1 MFLKKHFSKL
11 EPKVKKLLAGVLSV
25 AMIAGAVLAGI
36 SIKAGARSK
45 TQDVLN
51 ELLGAAK
58 PYGLVAEEFRNTNH
72 NQTSFAVNTLHITDQ
87 YLSSWHDK
95 SVGTTYVR
103 DFDASSS
110 SYMRVDTNAF
120 NNLVLG
126 SDYDYDAQEN
136 MYYIKDSNGVRTGA
150 VVDVRNCRDI
160 INVFYDRDYMDVTGA
175 RQSVGNTFEKYAQTS
190 DDDADIV
197 IKADDSKVIDLS
209 GLENKQIVVVN
220 MYARNYTDWQKNEVS
235 EFYSL
240 NDNFTIKNKAN
251 GQFVIINMLGGNAD
265 TSFYR
270 FNVNGKGTGGL
281 TDVDISDT
289 VILNAVNVKGNIQIG
304 ELCGIVI
311 APYADVKLYNTCNG
325 RVIAKTFEN
334 VSGQLHFVSD
344 EQEEGTTSRETV
356 SETSKSAESESTEI
370 TKSSEN
376 ASTETVKPTEKV
388 TEASKSAESES
399 TEITKSSENASTE
412 TVKPTEKVT
421 EASKSAE
428 SESTEIT
435 KSSENASTETVKPT
449 EKVTE
454 ESKSGIDVTETTK
467 SSENVSTEVVKPTE
481 KVTEASKSGI
491 DVTGTTKTGIDAT
504 ETTKSAESASTEAVK
519 PTEKE
524 SKTTGGMSET
534 KTGEKE
540 TKPSH
545 TISGSDY
552 SGNNVTTGQVA
563 ADEEQVTRATKKGQV
578 AADEDYVS
586 DGSNIK
592 KTSDNSAMDSDSTVK
607 NGKKAEVGADEDL
620 VQTGDNK
627 HIGIYIGILV
637 AAVIVSGIVIAVNRK
652 KSDK

>member
-220 MYARNYTDWQKNEVS
+220 MYARNYTDWQKNEVA

-289 VILNAVNVKGNIQIG
+289 VILNAVSVKGNIQIG

-388 TEASKSAESES
+388 TE
-399 TEITKSSENASTE
+399 
-412 TVKPTEKVT
+412 
-421 EASKSAE
+421 
-428 SESTEIT
+428 
-435 KSSENASTETVKPT
+435 
-449 EKVTE
+449 
-454 ESKSGIDVTETTK
+454 ESKSGTDVTETTK
-467 SSENVSTEVVKPTE
+467 SAESVSTEAVKPSE

-491 DVTGTTKTGIDAT
+491 DVTETTKPAEGASTEAVKPTERVTEASKSGIDVTETTKSAEGASTEAVKPTERVTEASKSGIDVT

-534 KTGEKE
+534 KTGAKE

-578 AADEDYVS
+578 AADEDYVA

>member
-289 VILNAVNVKGNIQIG
+289 VILNAVSVKGNIQIG

-370 TKSSEN
+370 IKSSEN
-376 ASTETVKPTEKV
+376 ASTEAVKPTEKV
-388 TEASKSAESES
+388 TE
-399 TEITKSSENASTE
+399 
-412 TVKPTEKVT
+412 V
-421 EASKSAE
+421 
-428 SESTEIT
+428 
-435 KSSENASTETVKPT
+435 
-449 EKVTE
+449 
-454 ESKSGIDVTETTK
+454 SKSGTDVTETTK
-467 SSENVSTEVVKPTE
+467 SSENASTEAVKPTE

-491 DVTGTTKTGIDAT
+491 DVTETTKSAESASTEAVKPTEKVTEASKSGIDVT

-578 AADEDYVS
+578 AADEDYVA

>member
-289 VILNAVNVKGNIQIG
+289 VILNAVNVKGNIHIG

-388 TEASKSAESES
+388 TE
-399 TEITKSSENASTE
+399 
-412 TVKPTEKVT
+412 
-421 EASKSAE
+421 
-428 SESTEIT
+428 
-435 KSSENASTETVKPT
+435 
-449 EKVTE
+449 
-454 ESKSGIDVTETTK
+454 ESKSGTDVTETTK
-467 SSENVSTEVVKPTE
+467 SAESVSTEAVKPSE

-491 DVTGTTKTGIDAT
+491 DVT

-578 AADEDYVS
+578 AADEDYVA

>member
-289 VILNAVNVKGNIQIG
+289 VILNAVSVKGNIQIG

-356 SETSKSAESESTEI
+356 SETSKSAETDGTET

-376 ASTETVKPTEKV
+376 ASTDTEKPTEKV
-388 TEASKSAESES
+388 TEASKSG
-399 TEITKSSENASTE
+399 T
-412 TVKPTEKVT
+412 
-421 EASKSAE
+421 
-428 SESTEIT
+428 
-435 KSSENASTETVKPT
+435 
-449 EKVTE
+449 
-454 ESKSGIDVTETTK
+454 DVTETTK
-467 SSENVSTEVVKPTE
+467 SSESASTEAVKPTE

-491 DVTGTTKTGIDAT
+491 DVT

-552 SGNNVTTGQVA
+552 SGNNVTTAQVA

-578 AADEDYVS
+578 AADEDYVA

>member
-1 MFLKKHFSKL
+1 MFLKKYFSKL

-25 AMIAGAVLAGI
+25 AMIVGAVLAGI

-197 IKADDSKVIDLS
+197 IKADDSRVIDLL

-251 GQFVIINMLGGNAD
+251 GQFVIINMIGGNAD

-388 TEASKSAESES
+388 TE
-399 TEITKSSENASTE
+399 
-412 TVKPTEKVT
+412 
-421 EASKSAE
+421 
-428 SESTEIT
+428 
-435 KSSENASTETVKPT
+435 
-449 EKVTE
+449 
-454 ESKSGIDVTETTK
+454 ESKSGTDVTETTK
-467 SSENVSTEVVKPTE
+467 SAESVSTEAVKPSE

-491 DVTGTTKTGIDAT
+491 DVTETTKPAEGASTEAVKPTERVTEASKSGIDVT
-504 ETTKSAESASTEAVK
+504 ETTKSAEGASTEAVKPTERVTEASKSGIDVTETTKSTEAVK

-524 SKTTGGMSET
+524 SKATGGMSET

-578 AADEDYVS
+578 AADEDYVA

-637 AAVIVSGIVIAVNRK
+637 AAVIVFGIVIAVNRK

>member
-175 RQSVGNTFEKYAQTS
+175 RQRVGNTFEKYAQTS

-289 VILNAVNVKGNIQIG
+289 VIPNAVSVKGNIQIG

-376 ASTETVKPTEKV
+376 ASTETVKPTEEV
-388 TEASKSAESES
+388 TE
-399 TEITKSSENASTE
+399 
-412 TVKPTEKVT
+412 V
-421 EASKSAE
+421 
-428 SESTEIT
+428 
-435 KSSENASTETVKPT
+435 
-449 EKVTE
+449 
-454 ESKSGIDVTETTK
+454 SKSGTDVTETTK
-467 SSENVSTEVVKPTE
+467 LSEN
-481 KVTEASKSGI
+481 
-491 DVTGTTKTGIDAT
+491 
-504 ETTKSAESASTEAVK
+504 ASTEAVK

-578 AADEDYVS
+578 AADEDYVA

>member
-376 ASTETVKPTEKV
+376 ASTEAVKPTEKV
-388 TEASKSAESES
+388 TEASKPGTDVTETTKSAEG
-399 TEITKSSENASTE
+399 ASTE
-412 TVKPTEKVT
+412 VVKPTERVT
-421 EASKSAE
+421 EASESGIDVTETTKSAE
-428 SESTEIT
+428 G
-435 KSSENASTETVKPT
+435 ASTEAVKPT
-449 EKVTE
+449 ERVTE
-454 ESKSGIDVTETTK
+454 ASKSGIDVTETTK
-467 SSENVSTEVVKPTE
+467 SAEGVSTEAVKPTE
-481 KVTEASKSGI
+481 RVTEASKSGI
-491 DVTGTTKTGIDAT
+491 DVT

-524 SKTTGGMSET
+524 SKATGGMSET

-578 AADEDYVS
+578 AADEDYVA

>member
-51 ELLGAAK
+51 ELLGVAK

-289 VILNAVNVKGNIQIG
+289 VILNAVSVKGNIQIG

-370 TKSSEN
+370 IKSSEN
-376 ASTETVKPTEKV
+376 ASTETVKPTEEV
-388 TEASKSAESES
+388 TE
-399 TEITKSSENASTE
+399 
-412 TVKPTEKVT
+412 V
-421 EASKSAE
+421 
-428 SESTEIT
+428 
-435 KSSENASTETVKPT
+435 
-449 EKVTE
+449 
-454 ESKSGIDVTETTK
+454 SKSGTDVTETTK
-467 SSENVSTEVVKPTE
+467 SSENASTEAVKPTE

-491 DVTGTTKTGIDAT
+491 DVT

-578 AADEDYVS
+578 AADEDYVA

-592 KTSDNSAMDSDSTVK
+592 KTSDNSAMDSDSSVK

>member
-311 APYADVKLYNTCNG
+311 APYVDVKLYNTCNG

-370 TKSSEN
+370 TKSSG
-376 ASTETVKPTEKV
+376 
-388 TEASKSAESES
+388 
-399 TEITKSSENASTE
+399 
-412 TVKPTEKVT
+412 
-421 EASKSAE
+421 
-428 SESTEIT
+428 
-435 KSSENASTETVKPT
+435 NASTETVKPT

-454 ESKSGIDVTETTK
+454 ESKSGTDVTETTK
-467 SSENVSTEVVKPTE
+467 SAESVSTEAVKPSE

-491 DVTGTTKTGIDAT
+491 DVTETTKSAEGSSTEAVKPIERVTEASKSGIDVT

-519 PTEKE
+519 STEKE

-578 AADEDYVS
+578 AADEDYVA

-637 AAVIVSGIVIAVNRK
+637 AAVIISGIVIAVNRK

>member
-289 VILNAVNVKGNIQIG
+289 VILNAVSVKGNIQIG

-376 ASTETVKPTEKV
+376 ASTEAVKPTEEVTEVSKSGTDVTETTKSSENASTEAVKPTEKV
-388 TEASKSAESES
+388 TEASKS
-399 TEITKSSENASTE
+399 
-412 TVKPTEKVT
+412 
-421 EASKSAE
+421 
-428 SESTEIT
+428 
-435 KSSENASTETVKPT
+435 
-449 EKVTE
+449 
-454 ESKSGIDVTETTK
+454 GIDVTETTK
-467 SSENVSTEVVKPTE
+467 SAESASTEVVKPTE

-491 DVTGTTKTGIDAT
+491 DVT

-578 AADEDYVS
+578 AADEDYVA

>member
-51 ELLGAAK
+51 ELLGVAK

-289 VILNAVNVKGNIQIG
+289 VILNAVSVKGNIQIG

-376 ASTETVKPTEKV
+376 ASTETVKPTEEV
-388 TEASKSAESES
+388 TE
-399 TEITKSSENASTE
+399 
-412 TVKPTEKVT
+412 V
-421 EASKSAE
+421 
-428 SESTEIT
+428 
-435 KSSENASTETVKPT
+435 
-449 EKVTE
+449 
-454 ESKSGIDVTETTK
+454 SKSGTDVTETTK
-467 SSENVSTEVVKPTE
+467 SSENASTEAVKPTE

-491 DVTGTTKTGIDAT
+491 DVT

-578 AADEDYVS
+578 AADEDYVA

>member
-1 MFLKKHFSKL
+1 MSLKKHFSKL

-356 SETSKSAESESTEI
+356 SDTSNSAESESTEI

-376 ASTETVKPTEKV
+376 ASTET
-388 TEASKSAESES
+388 
-399 TEITKSSENASTE
+399 
-412 TVKPTEKVT
+412 
-421 EASKSAE
+421 
-428 SESTEIT
+428 
-435 KSSENASTETVKPT
+435 
-449 EKVTE
+449 
-454 ESKSGIDVTETTK
+454 
-467 SSENVSTEVVKPTE
+467 
-481 KVTEASKSGI
+481 
-491 DVTGTTKTGIDAT
+491 
-504 ETTKSAESASTEAVK
+504 VK

-578 AADEDYVS
+578 AADEDYVA

>member
-51 ELLGAAK
+51 VLLGAAK

-240 NDNFTIKNKAN
+240 NDNFTIKNKVN

-388 TEASKSAESES
+388 TE
-399 TEITKSSENASTE
+399 
-412 TVKPTEKVT
+412 
-421 EASKSAE
+421 
-428 SESTEIT
+428 
-435 KSSENASTETVKPT
+435 
-449 EKVTE
+449 
-454 ESKSGIDVTETTK
+454 ESKSGTDVTETTK
-467 SSENVSTEVVKPTE
+467 SSENASTEAVKPSEKVTEASKPGIDLTETTKSAEGASTEAVKPTE
-481 KVTEASKSGI
+481 RVTEASKSGI
-491 DVTGTTKTGIDAT
+491 DVT

-578 AADEDYVS
+578 AADEDYVA

>member
-289 VILNAVNVKGNIQIG
+289 VILNAVSVKGNIQIG

-376 ASTETVKPTEKV
+376 ASTETVKPTEEV
-388 TEASKSAESES
+388 TEVSKSGTDV
-399 TEITKSSENASTE
+399 TETTKLSENASTE
-412 TVKPTEKVT
+412 
-421 EASKSAE
+421 A
-428 SESTEIT
+428 
-435 KSSENASTETVKPT
+435 
-449 EKVTE
+449 
-454 ESKSGIDVTETTK
+454 
-467 SSENVSTEVVKPTE
+467 VKPTE

-491 DVTGTTKTGIDAT
+491 DVTETTKSAESASTEAVKPTEKVTEASKSGIDVTETTKSAESASTEAVKPTEKVTEASKSGIDVT

-578 AADEDYVS
+578 AADEDYVA

>member
-289 VILNAVNVKGNIQIG
+289 VILNAVSVKGNIQIG

-376 ASTETVKPTEKV
+376 ASTE
-388 TEASKSAESES
+388 A
-399 TEITKSSENASTE
+399 
-412 TVKPTEKVT
+412 
-421 EASKSAE
+421 
-428 SESTEIT
+428 
-435 KSSENASTETVKPT
+435 
-449 EKVTE
+449 
-454 ESKSGIDVTETTK
+454 
-467 SSENVSTEVVKPTE
+467 VKPTE
-481 KVTEASKSGI
+481 KVTEASKSGT
-491 DVTGTTKTGIDAT
+491 DVT

-578 AADEDYVS
+578 AADEDYVA

>member
-235 EFYSL
+235 EFYLL

-376 ASTETVKPTEKV
+376 ASTEAVKPTEKV
-388 TEASKSAESES
+388 TEASKPGTDVTETTKSAEG
-399 TEITKSSENASTE
+399 ASTE
-412 TVKPTEKVT
+412 AVKPTERVT
-421 EASKSAE
+421 EA
-428 SESTEIT
+428 
-435 KSSENASTETVKPT
+435 
-449 EKVTE
+449 
-454 ESKSGIDVTETTK
+454 SKSGIDVTETTK
-467 SSENVSTEVVKPTE
+467 S
-481 KVTEASKSGI
+481 
-491 DVTGTTKTGIDAT
+491 
-504 ETTKSAESASTEAVK
+504 TEAVK

-524 SKTTGGMSET
+524 SKATGGMSET

-563 ADEEQVTRATKKGQV
+563 ADEEQVTRATKKEQV
-578 AADEDYVS
+578 AADEDYVA

>member
-289 VILNAVNVKGNIQIG
+289 VILNAVSVKGNIQIG

-376 ASTETVKPTEKV
+376 TSTEAVKPTEKV
-388 TEASKSAESES
+388 TEVSKSGTDV
-399 TEITKSSENASTE
+399 TETTKSSENASTE

-421 EASKSAE
+421 EASKSG
-428 SESTEIT
+428 T
-435 KSSENASTETVKPT
+435 
-449 EKVTE
+449 
-454 ESKSGIDVTETTK
+454 DVTETTK
-467 SSENVSTEVVKPTE
+467 SS
-481 KVTEASKSGI
+481 
-491 DVTGTTKTGIDAT
+491 
-504 ETTKSAESASTEAVK
+504 ESASTEAVK

-578 AADEDYVS
+578 AADEDYVA

>member
-51 ELLGAAK
+51 ELLGVAK

-289 VILNAVNVKGNIQIG
+289 VILNAVSVKGNIQIG

-376 ASTETVKPTEKV
+376 ASTETVKPTEEV
-388 TEASKSAESES
+388 TEVSKSGTDV
-399 TEITKSSENASTE
+399 TETTKSSENASTE
-412 TVKPTEKVT
+412 AVKPTEKVT
-421 EASKSAE
+421 EASKSGTDVTETTKSAE
-428 SESTEIT
+428 S
-435 KSSENASTETVKPT
+435 ASTEAVKPT

-454 ESKSGIDVTETTK
+454 ASKSGIDVTETTK
-467 SSENVSTEVVKPTE
+467 SAESASTEVVKPTE

-491 DVTGTTKTGIDAT
+491 DVT

-578 AADEDYVS
+578 AADEDYVA

-637 AAVIVSGIVIAVNRK
+637 VAVIVSGIVIAVNRK

>member
-388 TEASKSAESES
+388 TEESKSGTDVTETTKSAESVS
-399 TEITKSSENASTE
+399 TEA
-412 TVKPTEKVT
+412 VKPSEKVT
-421 EASKSAE
+421 EASK
-428 SESTEIT
+428 
-435 KSSENASTETVKPT
+435 P
-449 EKVTE
+449 
-454 ESKSGIDVTETTK
+454 GIDVTETTK
-467 SSENVSTEVVKPTE
+467 SAEGASTEAVKPTE
-481 KVTEASKSGI
+481 RVTEASKSGI
-491 DVTGTTKTGIDAT
+491 DVT

-578 AADEDYVS
+578 AADEDYVA

>member
-289 VILNAVNVKGNIQIG
+289 VILNAVNVKENIQIG

-388 TEASKSAESES
+388 TE
-399 TEITKSSENASTE
+399 
-412 TVKPTEKVT
+412 
-421 EASKSAE
+421 
-428 SESTEIT
+428 
-435 KSSENASTETVKPT
+435 
-449 EKVTE
+449 
-454 ESKSGIDVTETTK
+454 ESKSGTDVTETTK
-467 SSENVSTEVVKPTE
+467 SSENASTEAVKPSE

-491 DVTGTTKTGIDAT
+491 DVTETTKSAEGSSTEAVKPIERVTEASKSGIDVT

-578 AADEDYVS
+578 AADEDYVA

>member
-289 VILNAVNVKGNIQIG
+289 VILNAVNVKGNIKIG

-311 APYADVKLYNTCNG
+311 APYVDVKLYNTCNG

-370 TKSSEN
+370 TKSSG
-376 ASTETVKPTEKV
+376 
-388 TEASKSAESES
+388 
-399 TEITKSSENASTE
+399 
-412 TVKPTEKVT
+412 
-421 EASKSAE
+421 
-428 SESTEIT
+428 
-435 KSSENASTETVKPT
+435 NASTETVKPT

-454 ESKSGIDVTETTK
+454 ESKSGTDVTETTK
-467 SSENVSTEVVKPTE
+467 SAESVSTEAVKPSE

-491 DVTGTTKTGIDAT
+491 DVTETTKSAEGSSTEAVKPIERVTEASKSGIDVTETTKSAEGSSTEAVKPIERVTEASKSGIDVT

-519 PTEKE
+519 STEKE

-578 AADEDYVS
+578 AADEDYVA

-637 AAVIVSGIVIAVNRK
+637 AAVIISGIVIAVNRK

>member
-356 SETSKSAESESTEI
+356 SETSKSAES
-370 TKSSEN
+370 
-376 ASTETVKPTEKV
+376 
-388 TEASKSAESES
+388 
-399 TEITKSSENASTE
+399 
-412 TVKPTEKVT
+412 
-421 EASKSAE
+421 
-428 SESTEIT
+428 
-435 KSSENASTETVKPT
+435 
-449 EKVTE
+449 
-454 ESKSGIDVTETTK
+454 
-467 SSENVSTEVVKPTE
+467 
-481 KVTEASKSGI
+481 
-491 DVTGTTKTGIDAT
+491 
-504 ETTKSAESASTEAVK
+504 ASTEAVK
-519 PTEKE
+519 STEKE
-524 SKTTGGMSET
+524 SKTTGGMRET

-563 ADEEQVTRATKKGQV
+563 ADEEQVTCATKKGQV
-578 AADEDYVS
+578 AADEDYVA

>member
-356 SETSKSAESESTEI
+356 SETSKS
-370 TKSSEN
+370 
-376 ASTETVKPTEKV
+376 V
-388 TEASKSAESES
+388 
-399 TEITKSSENASTE
+399 
-412 TVKPTEKVT
+412 
-421 EASKSAE
+421 E

-454 ESKSGIDVTETTK
+454 ESKSGTDV
-467 SSENVSTEVVKPTE
+467 
-481 KVTEASKSGI
+481 
-491 DVTGTTKTGIDAT
+491 T

-534 KTGEKE
+534 KTGAKE

-578 AADEDYVS
+578 AADEDYVA

>member
-388 TEASKSAESES
+388 TE
-399 TEITKSSENASTE
+399 
-412 TVKPTEKVT
+412 
-421 EASKSAE
+421 
-428 SESTEIT
+428 
-435 KSSENASTETVKPT
+435 
-449 EKVTE
+449 
-454 ESKSGIDVTETTK
+454 ESKSGTDVTETTK
-467 SSENVSTEVVKPTE
+467 SAESVSTEAVKPSE

-491 DVTGTTKTGIDAT
+491 DVTETTKSAEGSSTEAVKPTERVTEASKSGIDVTETTKSAEGSSTEAVKPTERVTEASKSGIDVT

-519 PTEKE
+519 STEKE

-578 AADEDYVS
+578 AADEDYVV

>member
-289 VILNAVNVKGNIQIG
+289 VILNAVSVKGNIQIG

-376 ASTETVKPTEKV
+376 ASTETVKPTEEV
-388 TEASKSAESES
+388 TE
-399 TEITKSSENASTE
+399 
-412 TVKPTEKVT
+412 V
-421 EASKSAE
+421 
-428 SESTEIT
+428 
-435 KSSENASTETVKPT
+435 
-449 EKVTE
+449 
-454 ESKSGIDVTETTK
+454 SKSGTDVTETTK
-467 SSENVSTEVVKPTE
+467 SSENASTEAVKPTE
-481 KVTEASKSGI
+481 KVTEASKSGTDVTETTKSGI
-491 DVTGTTKTGIDAT
+491 DVT
-504 ETTKSAESASTEAVK
+504 ETTKSAESASTEVVK

-578 AADEDYVS
+578 AADEDYVA

>member
-51 ELLGAAK
+51 ELLGVAK

-197 IKADDSKVIDLS
+197 IEADDSKVIDLS

-289 VILNAVNVKGNIQIG
+289 VILNAVSVKGNIQIG

-376 ASTETVKPTEKV
+376 ASTEAVKPTEKV
-388 TEASKSAESES
+388 TEVSKSGTDV
-399 TEITKSSENASTE
+399 TETTKSSENASTE

-421 EASKSAE
+421 EASKSG
-428 SESTEIT
+428 T
-435 KSSENASTETVKPT
+435 
-449 EKVTE
+449 
-454 ESKSGIDVTETTK
+454 DVTETTK
-467 SSENVSTEVVKPTE
+467 SSESASTEAVKPTE

-491 DVTGTTKTGIDAT
+491 DVTETTKSGIDVT
-504 ETTKSAESASTEAVK
+504 ETTKSAESASTEVVK

-578 AADEDYVS
+578 AADEDYVA

>member
-289 VILNAVNVKGNIQIG
+289 VILNAVSVKGNIQIG

-376 ASTETVKPTEKV
+376 ASTETVKPTEEV
-388 TEASKSAESES
+388 TEVSKSGTDV
-399 TEITKSSENASTE
+399 TETTKSSENASTE
-412 TVKPTEKVT
+412 AVKPTEKVT
-421 EASKSAE
+421 EASKSGIDVTETTKSAE
-428 SESTEIT
+428 S
-435 KSSENASTETVKPT
+435 ASTETVKPT

-578 AADEDYVS
+578 AADEDYVA

>member
-11 EPKVKKLLAGVLSV
+11 EPKVKKLSAGVLSV

-36 SIKAGARSK
+36 STKAGAHSK

-58 PYGLVAEEFRNTNH
+58 PYGLVAEEFRNSNH

-126 SDYDYDAQEN
+126 SDYDYDAREN

-220 MYARNYTDWQKNEVS
+220 MYARNYTDWQNNEVS

-344 EQEEGTTSRETV
+344 EQEEGTTSRETA

-376 ASTETVKPTEKV
+376 TSTETVKPTE
-388 TEASKSAESES
+388 E
-399 TEITKSSENASTE
+399 
-412 TVKPTEKVT
+412 
-421 EASKSAE
+421 
-428 SESTEIT
+428 
-435 KSSENASTETVKPT
+435 
-449 EKVTE
+449 
-454 ESKSGIDVTETTK
+454 
-467 SSENVSTEVVKPTE
+467 
-481 KVTEASKSGI
+481 VTEASKSGT
-491 DVTGTTKTGIDAT
+491 DVT

-519 PTEKE
+519 PTEKVTEASKSGTDATETTGSYVDDVDE

-545 TISGSDY
+545 TISGSDN
-552 SGNNVTTGQVA
+552 SDNNVTTGQVA
-563 ADEEQVTRATKKGQV
+563 ADEEQITRATKKGQV
-578 AADEDYVS
+578 AADEDYVAG
-586 DGSNIK
+586 GSNIK

-637 AAVIVSGIVIAVNRK
+637 AAVIVSGIVIVVNRK

>member
-289 VILNAVNVKGNIQIG
+289 VILNAVSVKGNIQIG

-356 SETSKSAESESTEI
+356 SETSKSSESESTEI

-388 TEASKSAESES
+388 TEASKS
-399 TEITKSSENASTE
+399 
-412 TVKPTEKVT
+412 
-421 EASKSAE
+421 
-428 SESTEIT
+428 
-435 KSSENASTETVKPT
+435 
-449 EKVTE
+449 
-454 ESKSGIDVTETTK
+454 GIDVTETTK
-467 SSENVSTEVVKPTE
+467 SAESASTEAVKPTE

-491 DVTGTTKTGIDAT
+491 DVT

-578 AADEDYVS
+578 AADEDYVA

>member
-289 VILNAVNVKGNIQIG
+289 VILNAVSVKGNIQIG

-376 ASTETVKPTEKV
+376 TSTEAVKPTEKV
-388 TEASKSAESES
+388 TEVSKSGTDV
-399 TEITKSSENASTE
+399 TETTKSSENASTE

-421 EASKSAE
+421 EASKS
-428 SESTEIT
+428 
-435 KSSENASTETVKPT
+435 
-449 EKVTE
+449 
-454 ESKSGIDVTETTK
+454 GIDV
-467 SSENVSTEVVKPTE
+467 
-481 KVTEASKSGI
+481 
-491 DVTGTTKTGIDAT
+491 T

-578 AADEDYVS
+578 AADEDYVA

>member
-289 VILNAVNVKGNIQIG
+289 VILNAVSVKGNIQIG

-376 ASTETVKPTEKV
+376 ASTEAVKPTEKV
-388 TEASKSAESES
+388 TEASKSGTDV
-399 TEITKSSENASTE
+399 TETTKSSENASTE
-412 TVKPTEKVT
+412 AVKPTEKVT
-421 EASKSAE
+421 EASKSGTDV
-428 SESTEIT
+428 TETT
-435 KSSENASTETVKPT
+435 KSSENASTEAVKPT

-454 ESKSGIDVTETTK
+454 ASKSGIDVTETTK
-467 SSENVSTEVVKPTE
+467 SAESASTEVVKPTE

-491 DVTGTTKTGIDAT
+491 DVT

-578 AADEDYVS
+578 AADEDYVA

>member
-289 VILNAVNVKGNIQIG
+289 VILNAVSVKGNIQIG

-376 ASTETVKPTEKV
+376 ASTETVKPTEEV
-388 TEASKSAESES
+388 TEVSKSGTDV
-399 TEITKSSENASTE
+399 TETTKSSENASTE

-421 EASKSAE
+421 EASKSGIDVTETTKSAE
-428 SESTEIT
+428 S
-435 KSSENASTETVKPT
+435 ASTEAVKPA

-454 ESKSGIDVTETTK
+454 ASKSGIDVTETTK

-491 DVTGTTKTGIDAT
+491 DVT

-563 ADEEQVTRATKKGQV
+563 ADEEQVTRATKKGQI

>member
-388 TEASKSAESES
+388 TE
-399 TEITKSSENASTE
+399 
-412 TVKPTEKVT
+412 
-421 EASKSAE
+421 
-428 SESTEIT
+428 
-435 KSSENASTETVKPT
+435 
-449 EKVTE
+449 
-454 ESKSGIDVTETTK
+454 ESKSGTDVTETTK
-467 SSENVSTEVVKPTE
+467 SAESVSTEAVKPSE

-491 DVTGTTKTGIDAT
+491 DVTETTKSAEGASTEAVKPTERVTEASKSGIDVT

-578 AADEDYVS
+578 AADEDYVA

-592 KTSDNSAMDSDSTVK
+592 KISDNSAMDSDSTVK

>member
-289 VILNAVNVKGNIQIG
+289 VILNAVSVKGNIQIG

-356 SETSKSAESESTEI
+356 SETSKSAERESTEI
-370 TKSSEN
+370 TKLSENASTEAVKPTEKVTEVSKSGTDVTETTKSSEN

-388 TEASKSAESES
+388 TEASKSG
-399 TEITKSSENASTE
+399 T
-412 TVKPTEKVT
+412 
-421 EASKSAE
+421 
-428 SESTEIT
+428 
-435 KSSENASTETVKPT
+435 
-449 EKVTE
+449 
-454 ESKSGIDVTETTK
+454 DVTETTK
-467 SSENVSTEVVKPTE
+467 SAESASTEVVKPTE

-491 DVTGTTKTGIDAT
+491 DVT

-578 AADEDYVS
+578 AADEDYVA

>member
-289 VILNAVNVKGNIQIG
+289 VILNAVSVKGNIQIG

-376 ASTETVKPTEKV
+376 ASTEAVKPTEKV
-388 TEASKSAESES
+388 TEVSKSGTDV
-399 TEITKSSENASTE
+399 TETTKSSENASTE

-421 EASKSAE
+421 EASKSGTDV
-428 SESTEIT
+428 TETT
-435 KSSENASTETVKPT
+435 KSSESASTEAVKPT

-454 ESKSGIDVTETTK
+454 ASKSGIDVTETTK
-467 SSENVSTEVVKPTE
+467 SAESASTEVVKPTE

-491 DVTGTTKTGIDAT
+491 DVT

-578 AADEDYVS
+578 AADEDYVA

>member
-289 VILNAVNVKGNIQIG
+289 VILNAVSVKGNIQIG

-376 ASTETVKPTEKV
+376 TSTEAVKPTEKV
-388 TEASKSAESES
+388 TEASKSGIDVTETTKSAESAS
-399 TEITKSSENASTE
+399 TEVVKPTEKVTEVSKSGTDVTETTKSSENASTE

-421 EASKSAE
+421 EASKSG
-428 SESTEIT
+428 T
-435 KSSENASTETVKPT
+435 
-449 EKVTE
+449 
-454 ESKSGIDVTETTK
+454 DVTETTK
-467 SSENVSTEVVKPTE
+467 SS
-481 KVTEASKSGI
+481 
-491 DVTGTTKTGIDAT
+491 
-504 ETTKSAESASTEAVK
+504 ESASTEAVK

-578 AADEDYVS
+578 AADEDYVA

>member
-289 VILNAVNVKGNIQIG
+289 VILNAVSVKGNIQIG

-376 ASTETVKPTEKV
+376 ASTETVKPTEEV
-388 TEASKSAESES
+388 TE
-399 TEITKSSENASTE
+399 
-412 TVKPTEKVT
+412 V
-421 EASKSAE
+421 
-428 SESTEIT
+428 
-435 KSSENASTETVKPT
+435 
-449 EKVTE
+449 
-454 ESKSGIDVTETTK
+454 SKSGTDVTETTK
-467 SSENVSTEVVKPTE
+467 SAESASTEVVKPTE

-491 DVTGTTKTGIDAT
+491 DVT

-578 AADEDYVS
+578 AADEDYVA

>member
-51 ELLGAAK
+51 ELLGVAK

-197 IKADDSKVIDLS
+197 IEADDSKVIDLS

-289 VILNAVNVKGNIQIG
+289 VILNAVSVKGNIQIG

-376 ASTETVKPTEKV
+376 ASTEAVKPTEKV
-388 TEASKSAESES
+388 TEVSKSGTDV
-399 TEITKSSENASTE
+399 TETTKSSENASTE

-421 EASKSAE
+421 EASKS
-428 SESTEIT
+428 
-435 KSSENASTETVKPT
+435 
-449 EKVTE
+449 
-454 ESKSGIDVTETTK
+454 GIDVTETTK
-467 SSENVSTEVVKPTE
+467 S
-481 KVTEASKSGI
+481 GI
-491 DVTGTTKTGIDAT
+491 DVT
-504 ETTKSAESASTEAVK
+504 ETTKSAESASTEVVK

-578 AADEDYVS
+578 AADEDYVA

>member
-289 VILNAVNVKGNIQIG
+289 VILNAVNVKGNIKIG

-388 TEASKSAESES
+388 TE
-399 TEITKSSENASTE
+399 
-412 TVKPTEKVT
+412 
-421 EASKSAE
+421 
-428 SESTEIT
+428 
-435 KSSENASTETVKPT
+435 
-449 EKVTE
+449 
-454 ESKSGIDVTETTK
+454 ESKSGTDVTETTK
-467 SSENVSTEVVKPTE
+467 SAESVSTEAVKPSE

-491 DVTGTTKTGIDAT
+491 DVTETTKSAEGASTEAVKPTERVTEASKSGIDVTETTKSAEGASTEAVKPTERVTEASKSGIDVT

-534 KTGEKE
+534 KTGAKE

-578 AADEDYVS
+578 AADEDYVA

>member
-51 ELLGAAK
+51 ELLGVAK

-220 MYARNYTDWQKNEVS
+220 MYARNYTDWQKNEVA

-289 VILNAVNVKGNIQIG
+289 VILNAVSVKGNIQIG

-356 SETSKSAESESTEI
+356 SE
-370 TKSSEN
+370 
-376 ASTETVKPTEKV
+376 
-388 TEASKSAESES
+388 ASKSAESES

-421 EASKSAE
+421 EASKS
-428 SESTEIT
+428 
-435 KSSENASTETVKPT
+435 
-449 EKVTE
+449 
-454 ESKSGIDVTETTK
+454 GIDVTETTK
-467 SSENVSTEVVKPTE
+467 LSENVSTEAVKPTE
-481 KVTEASKSGI
+481 KVTEASKSEI
-491 DVTGTTKTGIDAT
+491 DVT

-534 KTGEKE
+534 KNGEKE

-578 AADEDYVS
+578 AADEDYVA